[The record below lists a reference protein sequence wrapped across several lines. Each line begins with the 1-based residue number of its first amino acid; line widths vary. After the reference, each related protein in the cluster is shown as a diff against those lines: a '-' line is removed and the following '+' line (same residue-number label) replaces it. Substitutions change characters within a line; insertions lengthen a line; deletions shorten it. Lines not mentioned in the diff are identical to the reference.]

1 MHAIPQISDLIAGV
15 GAVSRGTNRVAA
27 SARAAA
33 LIVGLLFTNSGFT
46 AINTTMA
53 CLFAVKLRSFD
64 LISTARAQAPELT
77 QSQLDAVDAYNK
89 SVRDFKSILSER
101 RAQISA
107 KQRTR
112 DPVENRTTQQICHS
126 PGILRCR

>member
-46 AINTTMA
+46 AINTTMDVA
-53 CLFAVKLRSFD
+53 CLLAVNLRSFD

-77 QSQLDAVDAYNK
+77 QSHLDAVDAYNK

-101 RAQISA
+101 RAQIVRNNECRICQGKHFISLA
-107 KQRTR
+107 
-112 DPVENRTTQQICHS
+112 TTC
-126 PGILRCR
+126 